1 MVPTEWRQEDLVAE
15 RTKGK
20 RSDPGAG
27 TLHWTATPT
36 HYRSSKRPNT
46 TTCTAVI
53 PCRGGPHAND
63 NHGAR
68 RRTAHGKRQVGKPRQ
83 RPSPLNLASHRA
95 SAHPTERTEGLRQ
108 PGTGRNSRNTNA
120 NQTSQM
126 TGMGTHDLSPTS
138 GQQCAHLRHKETTQ
152 GGGKLASH
160 CELSNV
166 TQGARGSTSST
177 SNASHKATAHPTK
190 RMVRLRSPPCNT

>member
-1 MVPTEWRQEDLVAE
+1 MQGRPTSERQPWSQAAD
-15 RTKGK
+15 
-20 RSDPGAG
+20 
-27 TLHWTATPT
+27 
-36 HYRSSKRPNT
+36 
-46 TTCTAVI
+46 
-53 PCRGGPHAND
+53 
-63 NHGAR
+63 GAR
-68 RRTAHGKRQVGKPRQ
+68 EEADWQANQTTGVDTHTRRPT
-83 RPSPLNLASHRA
+83 ASHKA
-95 SAHPTERTEGLRQ
+95 SAHPTKQMEGLRQ

-190 RMVRLRSPPCNT
+190 RMVRLRSPPRNHLAKVPYPMWFQRVPTGWQQVPKYKSQATRWPPEPSRHLFSDECPT